1 MAQML
6 PQRLRL
12 ETKSDAERHL
22 YHALQRSL
30 PDDFVVF
37 HSVRWLVPVSYTHL
51 TLPTIY
57 SV

>member
-1 MAQML
+1 MARML

-12 ETKSDAERHL
+12 ETKSDAERRL

-37 HSVRWLVPVSYTHL
+37 HSVRWLA
-51 TLPTIY
+51 
-57 SV
+57 